1 MLFVI
6 KWSFVKYSMVIQ
18 MSPRL
23 IKDLESLTTALDQE
37 YSSKCEMIKNISES
51 TVPFTL
57 HLTPALIG
65 LVQMMLEQLFMD
77 TMYI

>member
-37 YSSKCEMIKNISES
+37 YSSKMIKNRSES

-77 TMYI
+77 TVYI

>member
-37 YSSKCEMIKNISES
+37 YSSNCKMIKNISES

-57 HLTPALIG
+57 HLTPGLIG
-65 LVQMMLEQLFMD
+65 SVQMMLEQLFMF
-77 TMYI
+77 MKM